1 MRNLTNKE
9 EQIMELYWDKGPM
22 FIHELQALYDEPR
35 PHFNTL
41 STQVRTLEK
50 DGFIAHRTLGGS
62 YQYFAAITREEYG
75 KGGIEGMVKTYLGN
89 SYRDLVSAFVQ
100 DEHLSLGELKELVA
114 TIEAAEG
121 METL

>member
-50 DGFIAHRTLGGS
+50 DGFIA
-62 YQYFAAITREEYG
+62 ITREEYG

-121 METL
+121 KETL